1 MIGKDYHNLFER
13 LFTDCSGL
21 SIQDH
26 DDEQYVDKE
35 DTKSLLK
42 LELKVTDEKAQ
53 AICDQAESL
62 GFIEEGTL
70 VKQLFRKAKWVKG
83 MHGTYK
89 NKL

>member
-1 MIGKDYHNLFER
+1 MIGKDHRNLIER

-21 SIQDH
+21 SIEENN
-26 DDEQYVDKE
+26 DEQYVAKE
-35 DTKSLLK
+35 NLKSILK
-42 LELKVTDEKAQ
+42 LELKVNDVKAH

-70 VKQLFRKAKWVKG
+70 VTQLFRKSKWVKG
-83 MHGTYK
+83 PHGTYK